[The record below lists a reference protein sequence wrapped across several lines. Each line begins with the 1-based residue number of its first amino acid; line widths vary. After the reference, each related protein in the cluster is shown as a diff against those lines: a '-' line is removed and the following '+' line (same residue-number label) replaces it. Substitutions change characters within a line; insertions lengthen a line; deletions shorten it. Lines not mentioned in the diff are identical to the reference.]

1 MLYSYLACFLSSL
14 ALSLVL
20 TRCVRNF
27 AVARGWVVPPEL
39 SRHVHSQP
47 IPRLGG
53 VAIFV
58 TVMSVL
64 GASFLVP
71 KWLGFTSR
79 FPMGT
84 ALGILGPAILV
95 FLLGLY
101 DDMRSMGPY
110 AKFGIQSLAALL
122 LYAQGFGIQHFDLL
136 LRGHVLGGFLG
147 LPLTIFWVLLI
158 TNAFNLIDG
167 LDGLAAG
174 SALFSTLVVFVVS
187 LLAQNH
193 LVTFLSVLLAGAILG
208 FLRFNFNPATIFL
221 GDSGSLFIGFM
232 LSALALAGSQKAST
246 MVAVAIPVVSFGLPI
261 LDVAIAVVRRFLSEK
276 PLFRAD
282 SEHIHHKLLKRGLS
296 QRETVLILYGVS
308 AGFALLSLALL
319 HEGKTIA
326 LVLMILGIGVCL
338 GIQQLRYHEFFE
350 LGRVLRRTIRQKR
363 IIANDLNIRRTTE
376 LLTSCADVR
385 ELCRILA
392 DTLRPLG
399 FDGFTLQVS
408 SDMDL
413 PESFL
418 PSLGRNPNGGFHCCW
433 ASTIDCEPAWELK
446 LELVTRSGNRCGFF
460 SVYKRTVSEPL
471 LMDIHLL
478 TDGFHVALAEAVRR
492 TFTQAQLAAR
502 AYEEVPTPSRAQ
514 VASASA
520 RLK

>member
-167 LDGLAAG
+167 LAAG

-246 MVAVAIPVVSFGLPI
+246 MVDRKSTRLN
-261 LDVAIAVVRRFLSEK
+261 S
-276 PLFRAD
+276 
-282 SEHIHHKLLKRGLS
+282 SHIQKSRMPS
-296 QRETVLILYGVS
+296 S
-308 AGFALLSLALL
+308 A
-319 HEGKTIA
+319 
-326 LVLMILGIGVCL
+326 
-338 GIQQLRYHEFFE
+338 
-350 LGRVLRRTIRQKR
+350 
-363 IIANDLNIRRTTE
+363 
-376 LLTSCADVR
+376 
-385 ELCRILA
+385 
-392 DTLRPLG
+392 
-399 FDGFTLQVS
+399 
-408 SDMDL
+408 
-413 PESFL
+413 
-418 PSLGRNPNGGFHCCW
+418 
-433 ASTIDCEPAWELK
+433 
-446 LELVTRSGNRCGFF
+446 
-460 SVYKRTVSEPL
+460 
-471 LMDIHLL
+471 
-478 TDGFHVALAEAVRR
+478 
-492 TFTQAQLAAR
+492 
-502 AYEEVPTPSRAQ
+502 
-514 VASASA
+514 
-520 RLK
+520 